1 MQKQGELSQ
10 LRDKNKSVF
19 KLAGFPDV
27 LWINLDRF
35 PERKTYMENQFSH
48 WEIQNHHRISGVDGI
63 EYEEYLKGTVPDNM
77 NSGECACVMSHL
89 NAIKYF
95 VEETDLDEIVI
106 MEDDVD
112 LDTAKHWSFTWKEI
126 RKRLPINF
134 DCLQLTIINPNGITL
149 KLHHRFINDFSAAC
163 YLITRHHATKLL
175 KLHQRGSQWKIDQ
188 NIRPRAV
195 SEDLILD
202 SGKSYSTPLFNYR
215 LDMGSAIHEE
225 HIDIFHKGSN
235 NALSD
240 FWRENGADVKVD
252 EVMQL
257 DEYCGRIPP
266 SVYFNQAKEEL
277 KNA

>member
-1 MQKQGELSQ
+1 MVRFQMTD
-10 LRDKNKSVF
+10 RNKALY
-19 KLAGFPDV
+19 KLEGFPNV
-27 LWINLDRF
+27 LWINLDRV
-35 PERKTYMENQFSH
+35 PERKKYMEEQFSY
-48 WEIQNHHRISGVDGI
+48 WGIDKHHRISGVDGD
-63 EYEEYLKGTVPDNM
+63 EYEEYLKGSVPHNM
-77 NSGECACVMSHL
+77 NKGEIACVMSHL
-89 NAIKYF
+89 NALKYF
-95 VEETDLDEIVI
+95 VEETDLDEIMI

-112 LDTAKHWSFTWKEI
+112 LSTVKYWPFTWKEV
-126 RKRLPINF
+126 RKRVPINF

-175 KLHQRGSQWKIDQ
+175 RLHQRGSQWKLDQ

-235 NALSD
+235 NALKD
-240 FWRENGADVKVD
+240 FWEREAIDIPL
-252 EVMQL
+252 EQIMEL

-266 SVYFNQAKEEL
+266 QVYINQAL
-277 KNA
+277 KQNDGTADT

>member
-1 MQKQGELSQ
+1 M
-10 LRDKNKSVF
+10 DKNKSAY
-19 KLAGFPDV
+19 KLEGLPKV

-35 PERKTYMENQFSH
+35 PDRKKYMEDQFDY
-48 WEIQNHHRISGVDGI
+48 WDIKDHHRITGIDGG
-63 EYEEYLKGTVPDNM
+63 EFESYLKGTVPPQM
-77 NSGECACVMSHL
+77 NDGECACVMTHL

-95 VEETDLDEIVI
+95 VEETDLDEVMI

-112 LDTAKHWSFTWKEI
+112 LSTAKHWDFKWKDVR
-126 RKRLPINF
+126 RKVPINF
-134 DCLQLTIINPNGITL
+134 DALQLTIINPNGITL

-163 YLITRHHATKLL
+163 YVITRHHATKLL
-175 KLHQRGSQWKIDQ
+175 KLHQRGSQWKLDQ

-235 NALSD
+235 NALVD
-240 FWRENGADVKVD
+240 FWRENGADVKIE

-266 SVYFNQAKEEL
+266 QVYVNQGLQEAQ
-277 KNA
+277 NNG

>member
-1 MQKQGELSQ
+1 MP
-10 LRDKNKSVF
+10 DKNKSIK
-19 KLAGFPDV
+19 KLDGFPKV
-27 LWINLDRF
+27 LWINLDRCT
-35 PERKTYMENQFSH
+35 ERRKYMEDHLSY
-48 WEIQNHHRISGVDGI
+48 WGIKDHHRISGIDG
-63 EYEEYLKGTVPDNM
+63 EEFEEYLKGTVPDQM
-77 NSGECACVMSHL
+77 NTGECACVMSHL
-89 NAIKYF
+89 SALKYF
-95 VEETDLDEIVI
+95 VEETDLDEVII
-106 MEDDVD
+106 MEDDAD
-112 LDTAKHWSFTWKEI
+112 LSTASSWTFNWKEV

-175 KLHQRGSQWKIDQ
+175 KLHGRGSQWKIDQ

-202 SGKSYSTPLFNYR
+202 SGKSYATPLFNYR

-225 HIDIFHKGSN
+225 HIEIFHKNSN
-235 NALSD
+235 HALTD
-240 FWRENGADVKVD
+240 FWREQGADVKVT

-266 SVYFNQAKEEL
+266 MVYINQGKEEA
-277 KNA
+277 KNGA

>member
-1 MQKQGELSQ
+1 M
-10 LRDKNKSVF
+10 DKNKSAY
-19 KLAGFPDV
+19 KLAGLPKV

-35 PERKTYMENQFSH
+35 PDRKKYMEDQFDY
-48 WEIQNHHRISGVDGI
+48 WDIKDHHRIAGIDGG
-63 EYEEYLKGTVPDNM
+63 EFESYLKGTVPSQM
-77 NSGECACVMSHL
+77 NDGECACVMTHL

-95 VEETDLDEIVI
+95 VEETDLDEIMI

-112 LDTAKHWSFTWKEI
+112 LSVARHWSFTWKDVR
-126 RKRLPINF
+126 RKVPINF

-163 YLITRHHATKLL
+163 YVITRHHASKLL
-175 KLHQRGSQWKIDQ
+175 KLHSRGSQWKIDQ

-202 SGKSYSTPLFNYR
+202 SGKSYATPIFNYR

-225 HIDIFHKGSN
+225 HIEIFHKNSN
-235 NALSD
+235 NALVD
-240 FWRENGADVKVD
+240 FWREQGADLKIE

-266 SVYFNQAKEEL
+266 QVYINQGVKQANE
-277 KNA
+277 

>member
-1 MQKQGELSQ
+1 MPD
-10 LRDKNKSVF
+10 RNKAIK
-19 KLAGFPDV
+19 KLDGFPNV
-27 LWINLDRF
+27 LWINLDRCT
-35 PERKTYMENQFSH
+35 ERRKYMEDHLSY
-48 WEIQNHHRISGVDGI
+48 WGIKDHHRISGIDGE
-63 EYEEYLKGTVPDNM
+63 EYEEYLKGTVPDQM
-77 NSGECACVMSHL
+77 NTGELACVMSHL
-89 NAIKYF
+89 SALKYF
-95 VEETDLDEIVI
+95 VEETDLDEVVI

-112 LDTAKHWSFTWKEI
+112 LSTASSWTFNWKEV

-175 KLHQRGSQWKIDQ
+175 KLHQRKTQWKLDQ

-202 SGKSYSTPLFNYR
+202 SGKSYATPLFNYR

-225 HIDIFHKGSN
+225 HIEIFHKNSN
-235 NALSD
+235 HALTD
-240 FWRENGADVKVD
+240 FWRENGADVKIE

-266 SVYFNQAKEEL
+266 VVYINQGKEEA
-277 KNA
+277 KHGA

>member
-1 MQKQGELSQ
+1 M
-10 LRDKNKSVF
+10 
-19 KLAGFPDV
+19 
-27 LWINLDRF
+27 
-35 PERKTYMENQFSH
+35 
-48 WEIQNHHRISGVDGI
+48 
-63 EYEEYLKGTVPDNM
+63 
-77 NSGECACVMSHL
+77 
-89 NAIKYF
+89 
-95 VEETDLDEIVI
+95 
-106 MEDDVD
+106 
-112 LDTAKHWSFTWKEI
+112 
-126 RKRLPINF
+126 
-134 DCLQLTIINPNGITL
+134 TIINPNGITL

-240 FWRENGADVKVD
+240 FWRENGADVNVD

-266 SVYFNQAKEEL
+266 SVYFNQAREEL

>member
-1 MQKQGELSQ
+1 MPD
-10 LRDKNKSVF
+10 RNKAIK
-19 KLAGFPDV
+19 KLDGFPKV
-27 LWINLDRF
+27 LWINLDRCT
-35 PERKTYMENQFSH
+35 ERRKYMEDHLSY
-48 WEIQNHHRISGVDGI
+48 WGIKDHHRISGIDGE
-63 EYEEYLKGTVPDNM
+63 EYEEYLKGTVPDQM
-77 NSGECACVMSHL
+77 NTGECACVMSHL
-89 NAIKYF
+89 SALKYF
-95 VEETDLDEIVI
+95 VEETDLDEIFI

-112 LDTAKHWSFTWKEI
+112 LSTASSWTFTWKQV

-175 KLHQRGSQWKIDQ
+175 KLHSRGSQWKIDQ

-202 SGKSYSTPLFNYR
+202 SGKSYATPLFNYR

-225 HIDIFHKGSN
+225 HIEIFHKNSN
-235 NALSD
+235 HALTD
-240 FWRENGADVKVD
+240 FWREQGADVKIQ

-266 SVYFNQAKEEL
+266 MVYINQGKEEA
-277 KNA
+277 KNGA

>member
-1 MQKQGELSQ
+1 M
-10 LRDKNKSVF
+10 DKNKSAY
-19 KLAGFPDV
+19 KLAGLPKV

-35 PERKTYMENQFSH
+35 PDRKKYMEDQFNY
-48 WEIQNHHRISGVDGI
+48 WNIEDHHRISGIDGGDF
-63 EYEEYLKGTVPDNM
+63 ESYLKGTVPPQM
-77 NSGECACVMSHL
+77 NDGECACVMTHL

-95 VEETDLDEIVI
+95 VEETDLDEIMI

-112 LDTAKHWSFTWKEI
+112 LSVARHWNFTWKDVR
-126 RKRLPINF
+126 RKVPINF

-175 KLHQRGSQWKIDQ
+175 RLHQRGSQWKIDQ

-225 HIDIFHKGSN
+225 HIEIFHKNSN
-235 NALSD
+235 NALVD
-240 FWRENGADVKVD
+240 FWREQGADVKIE

-266 SVYFNQAKEEL
+266 QVYINQGL
-277 KNA
+277 KQANEST

>member
-1 MQKQGELSQ
+1 M
-10 LRDKNKSVF
+10 DKNKAVF
-19 KLAGFPDV
+19 KLANFPPV

-35 PERKTYMENQFSH
+35 PERKKYMEEQFDY
-48 WEIQNHHRISGVDGI
+48 WEIKDHHRISGIDGA
-63 EYEEYLKGTVPDNM
+63 EYESYLKGTVPPNM
-77 NSGECACVMSHL
+77 NDGELACVMSHL
-89 NAIKYF
+89 SAIKYF
-95 VEETDLDEIVI
+95 VEETDHDEIFI

-112 LDTAKHWSFTWKEI
+112 LSLASNWNFTW
-126 RKRLPINF
+126 RDVRRRVPIAF

-175 KLHQRGSQWKIDQ
+175 KLHSRGSQWKIDQ

-202 SGKSYSTPLFNYR
+202 SGKSYATPLFNYR

-225 HIDIFHKGSN
+225 HIEIFHKNSN
-235 NALSD
+235 HALTD
-240 FWRENGADVKVD
+240 FWREQGADVKIQ

-266 SVYFNQAKEEL
+266 QVYINQGKQESE
-277 KNA
+277 NVN

>member
-1 MQKQGELSQ
+1 M
-10 LRDKNKSVF
+10 DKNKSVF
-19 KLAGFPDV
+19 KLVGFPKV
-27 LWINLDRF
+27 LWINLDRI
-35 PERKTYMENQFSH
+35 PERRKYMEEQFDY
-48 WEIQNHHRISGVDGI
+48 WDIKDHHRISAVDGA
-63 EYEEYLKGTVPDNM
+63 EYESYLKGTVPPSM
-77 NSGECACVMSHL
+77 NDGEIACVMSHL

-95 VEETDLDEIVI
+95 VNETDLDEIMI

-112 LDTAKHWSFTWKEI
+112 LSVARHWDFTWKDV
-126 RKRLPINF
+126 RRRVPVAF
-134 DCLQLTIINPNGITL
+134 DALQLTIINPNGITL

-175 KLHQRGSQWKIDQ
+175 KLHSRGSQWKIDQ

-202 SGKSYSTPLFNYR
+202 SGKTYATPLFNYR

-225 HIDIFHKGSN
+225 HLDIFHKGSN
-235 NALSD
+235 NALVD
-240 FWRENGADVKVD
+240 FWRENGADVRIE

-266 SVYFNQAKEEL
+266 QVYINQGKQEL
-277 KNA
+277 QNVN